1 MSIIDKIT
9 FRDKRTKEILEAA
22 NVDLQELVNH
32 YFNNYENLKDKY
44 DRINLEWKK
53 RVHQINSTQKIIK
66 LRSDSFE
73 VEVARIISENPQFQE
88 VKDLT
93 KI

>member
-1 MSIIDKIT
+1 MSIIDRIT
-9 FRDKRTKEILEAA
+9 SRKSRTKQILKSA
-22 NVDLQELVNH
+22 NTDLTELVNY
-32 YFNNYENLKDKY
+32 YFNNYNDLKDKY
-44 DRINLEWKK
+44 DKINLEWKK

-66 LRSDSFE
+66 LQSNSFE